1 MRDYDGK
8 QSPDFM
14 GRKEGK
20 GVRAGSLLGE
30 FFPPEVKAQSMKVP
44 SEIAR
49 FKYPDTADAIYA
61 EQEGDV
67 KMADRDRAS
76 SMRRK

>member
-1 MRDYDGK
+1 MRDYDGR

-20 GVRAGSLLGE
+20 GAKGGSLLGE
-30 FFPPEVKAQSMKVP
+30 FFPDEVKAISMKRP
-44 SEIAR
+44 SEIG
-49 FKYPDTADAIYA
+49 KIPYPDSANAIYD

-67 KMADRDRAS
+67 RMADRGS
-76 SMRRK
+76 LKSMRRK